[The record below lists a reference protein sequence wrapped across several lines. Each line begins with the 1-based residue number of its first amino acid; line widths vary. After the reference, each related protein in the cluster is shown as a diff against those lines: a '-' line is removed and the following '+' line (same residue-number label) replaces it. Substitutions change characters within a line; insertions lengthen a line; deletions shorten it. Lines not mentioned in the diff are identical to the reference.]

1 MAVRAIHVSIWLE
14 RPLAR
19 RSLARARSTV
29 DRSRCVVLTK
39 SGSVD
44 LEHSIVTSLLVPS
57 RTAVRAL
64 REGLPSAEIRCQ
76 RVHVPL
82 REEASASRWFVLSW
96 GNCVFSILTSV
107 RMRLLRGSK
116 CCDRCGSGRSPIGP
130 VKIDWNEQ
138 RVSRSKVVFGRDGY
152 CLLRTEVAQKLVAF
166 GLACRDDFTPVYRDP
181 SGPAWGPTDR
191 VFSLVRPRMRVPRAL
206 DLGSMTRL
214 PTRRSGRRRTELACA
229 RCGRDGWVR
238 GVVPT
243 IVEGADWPS
252 STGCGLA
259 GTWEELSPS
268 WPGGLTIAAPSWPLI
283 LASSSTASFLRPIVG
298 SDAVLAPVLRPE
310 AVGRHRWPRDPLSA
324 LFVDHLRSS
333 V

>member
-1 MAVRAIHVSIWLE
+1 MAVRATHVSIRLE
-14 RPLAR
+14 RPLTR
-19 RSLARARSTV
+19 RSLARARSAV
-29 DRSRCVVLTK
+29 ERSRCVVLTK

-44 LEHSIVTSLLVPS
+44 LEHSIVTRLLVPS

-82 REEASASRWFVLSW
+82 HEEASASRWFVLTW
-96 GNCVFSILTSV
+96 GNCVLSILSSV
-107 RMRLLRGSK
+107 RMQRLPGSA
-116 CCDRCGSGRSPIGP
+116 CCESCGSGRFPIGP
-130 VKIDWNEQ
+130 VRIDWNEQ
-138 RVSRSKVVFGRDGY
+138 RVSRAKVVFGDEGY
-152 CLLRTEVAQKLVAF
+152 CLLRTEVAQKLVAS
-166 GLACRDDFTPVYRDP
+166 GLALRADFTPVLRDP

-191 VFSLVRPRMRVPRAL
+191 AFSLVRPRMRVPRAL
-206 DLGSMTRL
+206 DTGSMTRL

-238 GVVPT
+238 GVGPT
-243 IVEGADWPS
+243 IVEGDDWPS
-252 STGCGLA
+252 STGSGLA

-268 WPGGLTIAAPSWPLI
+268 WRFRGTKADPSWPMV